1 MEFAYIWSAKLS
13 AVVCFRAMT
22 RAAEFFVIV
31 LITVIGVPSLLFGAE
46 KDTPVPRYEW
56 DLGSDH
62 NYAVRTEQQV
72 RTLGALEL
80 PGLFFL
86 DSDTVAVVYQDNR
99 GAQSWD
105 SLAIVKARAEDL
117 WNFKL
122 HALIFKVSE
131 GPKSAKELQWK
142 GITRWP
148 QFLPLG
154 DGGFVLRIDDRV
166 MVYSAGLELVK
177 EMKLELHDSFQLPNG
192 ETIHEE
198 FNTIAVSTSG
208 KSIVTCHTT
217 MLKGHAEENST
228 NVRWF
233 STQTLDQIGKTST
246 SKFAAGAGCGF
257 YFTATDTF
265 AIMGKFRIAPDGLPW
280 KELNIGINDCSTRG
294 PYRVCDRYE
303 LLDDSHLLSSART
316 VVDFNGNVSYVI
328 PKSPVPGAG
337 AIKPDVRLPQPR
349 ASDVTRLAYD
359 EGGIQKIRGGGHED
373 WIHVA
378 DWKSGKELLSIRIV
392 QQKLPV
398 LHGNGLSEELAGMLD
413 ENYALSPDGKKLAVL
428 NLDKLTIYDVP

>member
-1 MEFAYIWSAKLS
+1 MLS
-13 AVVCFRAMT
+13 AMT
-22 RAAEFFVIV
+22 RAAAV
-31 LITVIGVPSLLFGAE
+31 LMILIGLCSAE
-46 KDTPVPRYEW
+46 KGAPEPRYEW
-56 DLGSDH
+56 DLGSNS
-62 NYAVRTEQQV
+62 NYAARTEQSLK
-72 RTLGALEL
+72 TLGALDL

-86 DSDTVAVVYQDNR
+86 DNQTVAIVYQDGP

-105 SLAIVKARAEDL
+105 SLAIARARAQGS
-117 WNFKL
+117 WNYHL

-198 FNTIAVSTSG
+198 FNTVAVSTSG
-208 KSIVTCHTT
+208 KSIVTCHL
-217 MLKGHAEENST
+217 MMIKEHDDSDSAE
-228 NVRWF
+228 VRWL
-233 STQTLDQIGKTST
+233 SSQSLEQIGKTST
-246 SKFAAGAGCGF
+246 SKLGAAGPGCGT

-265 AIMGKFRIAPDGLPW
+265 AIMHKSRVEPDGLPG
-280 KELNIGINDCSTRG
+280 KELNLGINDCYVQE
-294 PYRVCDRYE
+294 PYRSCARYE

-316 VVDFNGNVSYVI
+316 VIDFNGKVSYVI
-328 PKSPVPGAG
+328 PRSPVPGAG
-337 AIKPDVRLPQPR
+337 SVKPDQQRPQPR
-349 ASDVTRLAYD
+349 ASDASRFAYD
-359 EGGIQKIRGGGHED
+359 DGGIQKIRGGGHED

-378 DWKSGKELLSIRIV
+378 DWKRGKQLLSIRVV
-392 QQKLPV
+392 QKKLPV

-413 ENYALSPDGKKLAVL
+413 GNYALSPDGRKLAVL